1 MEPPSPRRPTV
12 GESSTNDQEN
22 PSEALTKWYVICH
35 SCDYPLHHQE
45 THTHTHTPSALLNSL
60 FEQYALTFAS
70 VSLGTAYA
78 VWKRPP
84 NGLALMLVAGAGGSL
99 LDLAYGW
106 NVACVSHVEQWRRG
120 HEAATAVVSAA
131 EQEPSA
137 ASKP

>member
-1 MEPPSPRRPTV
+1 MVQPSPRHPYPSVEPT
-12 GESSTNDQEN
+12 STNDQEKV
-22 PSEALTKWYVICH
+22 SETLTKWYVICH
-35 SCDYPLHHQE
+35 AYDDPLHFTKL
-45 THTHTHTPSALLNSL
+45 THTAHSL

-106 NVACVSHVEQWRRG
+106 NVACVSQVEQWRR
-120 HEAATAVVSAA
+120 HEAATAAASAS
-131 EQEPSA
+131 EQKPS